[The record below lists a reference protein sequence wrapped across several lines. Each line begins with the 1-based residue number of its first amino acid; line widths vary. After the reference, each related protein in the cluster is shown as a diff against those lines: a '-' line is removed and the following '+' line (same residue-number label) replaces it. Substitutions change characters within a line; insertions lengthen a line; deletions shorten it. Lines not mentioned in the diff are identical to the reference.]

1 MDEIRDDDSTHF
13 GSESEE
19 RSRRRRYARPAVD
32 IHSNDKEITVVADVP
47 GMKKSDL
54 DVTVDGDDLVIDG
67 PAASRQERE
76 SALPWGY
83 YRRFRLRSLIDKDRI
98 GASLEG
104 GVLRV
109 TLPRAAPEP
118 AKKVNIS

>member
-1 MDEIRDDDSTHF
+1 MDEIRDDDRTHL
-13 GSESEE
+13 GSADEE

-32 IHSNDKEITVVADVP
+32 IHSKENEITVVADVP

-67 PAASRQERE
+67 PVAGRQERE
-76 SALPWGY
+76 SELPWGY
-83 YRRFRLRSLIDKDRI
+83 YRRFRLRSLVDKDRI
-98 GASLEG
+98 DASLEA
-104 GVLRV
+104 GVLRI
-109 TLPRAAPEP
+109 TLPRSAPEP